1 MIEVFI
7 DLSVWFKL
15 GPIGASSNVEDN
27 LSVSL
32 NAYQYKIKLILIII
46 IIIKKDT
53 KYPPV
58 NYTYFKLKIN
68 TQKCKISTS
77 THKGINMYVEF

>member
-7 DLSVWFKL
+7 DQSVWFKL
-15 GPIGASSNVEDN
+15 GPIGASSKVEDN
-27 LSVSL
+27 LPVSV
-32 NAYQYKIKLILIII
+32 NAYQNKIKQILII
-46 IIIKKDT
+46 IIIKKDK
-53 KYPPV
+53 KYPPG

-68 TQKCKISTS
+68 IQKCKISTS